1 MRKGTVMLAGRPLW
15 WHGAH
20 AAAALLPAAQ
30 VLVLHRDDLRATA
43 EEPLASWLREVGLS
57 RVVAGG
63 ATRQESVQAGVAVAG
78 DADVLLIHDAA
89 RPLVSTAAIQ
99 RLLQALAQH
108 DAALLAQPVTA
119 TLQEIDAAGRIAATP
134 DRKRMRLA
142 ATPQGA
148 GAALLRDALTA
159 AARDGRDFTDEAALL
174 RHYGVAVHVVEDSAL
189 NFKITTAD
197 DLRLARAIMET
208 PRSGFGFDI
217 HRLVPGGPLRLGGID
232 VSAEVHLLGHSDGDA
247 VLHALIEG
255 LLGAAGLPDIGEHFP
270 DTDPALRGI
279 DSRAL
284 LARTL
289 EELRSLGHAP
299 AQADVTIIAEKPRL
313 GPWKAEMKAALAE
326 LLALPLD
333 RVAVKARTHEG
344 VDALGRGEAISVHA
358 LVSLKPA

>member
-1 MRKGTVMLAGRPLW
+1 MLAGRPLW
-15 WHGAH
+15 WHGAR
-20 AAAALLPAAQ
+20 AAAKLVPAAQ
-30 VLVLHRDDLRATA
+30 VLVLHQGDLDAAAR
-43 EEPLASWLREVGLS
+43 EPMAGWLREVGITRL
-57 RVVAGG
+57 VAGG
-63 ATRQESVQAGVAVAG
+63 ATRQESVSAGVAASG
-78 DADVLLIHDAA
+78 DADVLLVHDAA
-89 RPLVSTAAIQ
+89 RPLISTTSIE
-99 RLLQALAQH
+99 RLLESLAH
-108 DAALLAQPVTA
+108 LDAALLAQPVTA
-119 TLQEIDAAGRIAATP
+119 TLQEIDAAGRITATP
-134 DRKRMRLA
+134 DRKCMRLA

-148 GAALLRDALTA
+148 RAGVLREALAA
-159 AARDGRDFTDEAALL
+159 AARDGLDFTDEAALL

-189 NFKITTAD
+189 NFKITTPE
-197 DLRLARAIMET
+197 DLRLARALMET

-232 VSAEVHLLGHSDGDA
+232 VPAEVHLLGHSDGDA
-247 VLHALIEG
+247 VLHAVIEG

-284 LARTL
+284 LRRTI
-289 EELRSLGHAP
+289 EELRGLGHAP
-299 AQADVTIIAEKPRL
+299 AQVDVTIIAEKPRL

-326 LLALPLD
+326 LLALPGD